1 VNIRIHKVSNLSY
14 VCDLSEGS
22 QARPV
27 ATINITLENAYF
39 VKIST
44 QFSGQLRGV
53 MSDKTSVKPA
63 KEEYYADG
71 KAQYLQT
78 AGGNITC
85 LRCTAQST
93 RTKLQCGRPA
103 IKTSRTQKC
112 QYHGG
117 RPHTAETLKR
127 ISEAN
132 MLHGQATKQ
141 AKEQYRHSIELIH
154 ELQDAMHVLEMG
166 DGPKIRGPKPKGYKP
181 VMTQADVV
189 RMIRERLLH
198 LN

>member
-1 VNIRIHKVSNLSY
+1 MTAKLDENRFK
-14 VCDLSEGS
+14 EGC
-22 QARPV
+22 
-27 ATINITLENAYF
+27 L
-39 VKIST
+39 
-44 QFSGQLRGV
+44 
-53 MSDKTSVKPA
+53 A
-63 KEEYYADG
+63 KCKE
-71 KAQYLQT
+71 QYLVT
-78 AGGNITC
+78 GGGRITC
-85 LRCTAQST
+85 LRCTAKSS

-132 MLHGQATKQ
+132 TLHGQSTKK
-141 AKEQYRHSIELIH
+141 AKEQYRHDSALMH
-154 ELQDAMHVLEMG
+154 ELEDAIAVLKMG
-166 DGPKIRGPKPKGYKP
+166 SGTRIRGPKPKGYRP

-198 LN
+198 IV

>member
-1 VNIRIHKVSNLSY
+1 MTAKLDENG
-14 VCDLSEGS
+14 CEEG
-22 QARPV
+22 A
-27 ATINITLENAYF
+27 LYE
-39 VKIST
+39 
-44 QFSGQLRGV
+44 G
-53 MSDKTSVKPA
+53 
-63 KEEYYADG
+63 KE
-71 KAQYLQT
+71 QYLLT
-78 AGGNITC
+78 GGGKITC
-85 LRCTAQST
+85 LRCTAKST

-132 MLHGQATKQ
+132 TLHGQATKQ

-166 DGPKIRGPKPKGYKP
+166 EGPKIRGPKPKGYKP

-198 LN
+198 MV

>member
-1 VNIRIHKVSNLSY
+1 MSYKVC
-14 VCDLSEGS
+14 VE
-22 QARPV
+22 Q
-27 ATINITLENAYF
+27 
-39 VKIST
+39 
-44 QFSGQLRGV
+44 
-53 MSDKTSVKPA
+53 A
-63 KEEYYADG
+63 KEEYSAES

-85 LRCTAQST
+85 LRCQAKSS

-132 MLHGQATKQ
+132 TLHGQSTKE
-141 AKEQYRHSIELIH
+141 AKEQYRHDSALMH
-154 ELQDAMHVLEMG
+154 ELEDAIAVLKMG
-166 DGPKIRGPKPKGYKP
+166 SGTRIRGPKPKGYRP

-198 LN
+198 IV

>member
-1 VNIRIHKVSNLSY
+1 MSEKVTVKKVN
-14 VCDLSEGS
+14 
-22 QARPV
+22 
-27 ATINITLENAYF
+27 
-39 VKIST
+39 
-44 QFSGQLRGV
+44 
-53 MSDKTSVKPA
+53 
-63 KEEYYADG
+63 EECSAEG

-78 AGGNITC
+78 AGGKITC
-85 LRCTAQST
+85 LRCTAKSS

-132 MLHGQATKQ
+132 TLHGQATKQ
-141 AKEQYRHSIELIH
+141 AKEHYRHSIELIH
-154 ELQDAMHVLEMG
+154 ELQGAMHVLEMG
-166 DGPKIRGPKPKGYKP
+166 EGPKIRGPKPKGYKP

-189 RMIRERLLH
+189 RMIRERLLFIV
-198 LN
+198 